1 MPRFRPR
8 LLLAAALAGV
18 TLSAPVR
25 AADADAGAAVFA
37 AQCKVCHSLAQGETK
52 TGPSL
57 FGIVGRHASAVA
69 DFRYSPANRRADVI
83 FDEQTLDR
91 FLTSP
96 QAIIPGTVM
105 AYPGLKDATRRS
117 DLIAFLATQK

>member
-1 MPRFRPR
+1 MLCFRLR

-18 TLSAPVR
+18 TLSASVR

-52 TGPSL
+52 TGPNL

>member
-1 MPRFRPR
+1 MPCFRLR
-8 LLLAAALAGV
+8 LLLAAALVGL
-18 TLSAPVR
+18 TLSAAVR
-25 AADADAGAAVFA
+25 AADAEAGAAVFA
-37 AQCKVCHSLAQGETK
+37 AHCKACHSLAEGETK

-69 DFRYSPANRRADVI
+69 DFRYSPANRRADVT
-83 FDEQTLDR
+83 FDEPTLDR
-91 FLTSP
+91 YLTSP

-105 AYPGLKDATRRS
+105 AYPGLKDPTRRS